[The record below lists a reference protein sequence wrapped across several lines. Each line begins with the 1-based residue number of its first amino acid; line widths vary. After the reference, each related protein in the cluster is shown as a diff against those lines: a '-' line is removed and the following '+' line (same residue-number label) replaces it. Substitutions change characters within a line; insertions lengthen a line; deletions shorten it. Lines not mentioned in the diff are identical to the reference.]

1 MTEQIDSKP
10 GEIDG
15 AGASAL
21 SHPSAVSTVEQ
32 LVAARQA
39 VGLGASDIASRL
51 GMATRQ
57 IESLERGDWK
67 SLPGQAFVRAAL
79 RSYGKTLGIDV
90 EPLLAS
96 IGGQVSAPE
105 LKASASLES
114 PMPRGGGFGFG
125 SGGSS
130 GRLAW
135 IVLGVA
141 AVIAIVFYFGPA
153 FELGQRTAD
162 SEIALA
168 PPPATPAG
176 QGGNASPA
184 GSQGAAAG
192 GAPLAAGP
200 SGGAAAGAPSPAAAP
215 GAAPSLAPLTPL
227 APLAPLAPA
236 GSAASPAD
244 SGPAAAGSAP
254 SPAAGAASPASAPV
268 SSAAS
273 PAPQGVAPAGAT
285 APAPASVA
293 SDAPPPAVSADT
305 ETLRLRFGRESWVE
319 IREAGG
325 KVILTGLQPAGS
337 ERELSGRKP
346 LTLVIGNAEHVT
358 LERGGKPVDLAARA
372 RQGVAR
378 LTLD

>member
-1 MTEQIDSKP
+1 VTEQIDSKP

-162 SEIALA
+162 GEIALA

-192 GAPLAAGP
+192 GAPFAAGAAGS

-244 SGPAAAGSAP
+244 SAAAAAAAGGAP
-254 SPAAGAASPASAPV
+254 SPAAGAGSSASAPA

-273 PAPQGVAPAGAT
+273 PAPASAT
-285 APAPASVA
+285 APAPAPAA
-293 SDAPPPAVSADT
+293 SEAPPPAVSADT

>member
-1 MTEQIDSKP
+1 MTEQIDSKAGDTESP
-10 GEIDG
+10 G
-15 AGASAL
+15 AAAL
-21 SHPSAVSTVEQ
+21 SRPSAVSSVEQ

-39 VGLGASDIASRL
+39 AGLGASDIASRM

-57 IESLERGDWK
+57 IEALERGDWK
-67 SLPGQAFVRAAL
+67 ALPGQAFVRASL
-79 RSYGKTLGIDV
+79 RAYGKSLGVDV

-105 LKASASLES
+105 LRASASLES
-114 PMPRGGGFGFG
+114 PIPRGGGFGFG
-125 SGGSS
+125 SSGSS

-153 FELGQRTAD
+153 FELGQRSANG
-162 SEIALA
+162 EVALVS
-168 PPPATPAG
+168 PPAG
-176 QGGNASPA
+176 QAS
-184 GSQGAAAG
+184 GSPAAG
-192 GAPLAAGP
+192 GQAAQPAAPLAAGASGSAGSP
-200 SGGAAAGAPSPAAAP
+200 AASTSGTAAAGSSPAASSGSGGA
-215 GAAPSLAPLTPL
+215 SLAPLTPL
-227 APLAPLAPA
+227 APLAPA
-236 GSAASPAD
+236 GSAAGTAS
-244 SGPAAAGSAP
+244 SSTAAASAAVATSPVAQGSATAGGTVSTP
-254 SPAAGAASPASAPV
+254 PAAGE
-268 SSAAS
+268 S
-273 PAPQGVAPAGAT
+273 PAPA
-285 APAPASVA
+285 AS
-293 SDAPPPAVSADT
+293 SDT
-305 ETLRLRFGRESWVE
+305 GTLRLRFGRESWVE

-358 LERGGKPVDLAARA
+358 LERDGKPVDLAARA